1 MSILVCTASA
11 ATLMNMKNARKHFE
25 KLEKMSQGQVAVR

>member
-1 MSILVCTASA
+1 MLASA

-25 KLEKMSQGQVAVR
+25 KLEKLSESQSSMGVR